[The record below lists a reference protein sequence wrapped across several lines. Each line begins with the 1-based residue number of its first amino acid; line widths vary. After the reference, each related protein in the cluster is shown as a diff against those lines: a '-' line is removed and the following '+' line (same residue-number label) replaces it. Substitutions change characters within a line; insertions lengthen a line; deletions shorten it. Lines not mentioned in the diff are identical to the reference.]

1 MWSNKKTASFLW
13 AKIWWVLTF
22 CALSRLS
29 FGAQPSVKI
38 NLAPP
43 LMPHHA
49 TDAAAAATRLC
60 YTQSPSFLRSH
71 RDFLINYNHQ
81 QLSRVFFSL
90 GTPVQYSASVQQ
102 LLEAF
107 FFLLFF
113 LRLDLSPFFH
123 AVLASMMHIA
133 QIMSENNRYI
143 VQIWTINDNIEI
155 VFMCEENVVVLP
167 KITKNISQWIQQVTG
182 CNQMFGSEKSL
193 KPYSILKTQ
202 IIGHNNILSFL
213 RLNDWICKL
222 SRWIYWIH
230 NTFFQ
235 VARSSSRTFGIP
247 WV

>member
-49 TDAAAAATRLC
+49 TDAAVAAPRLC
-60 YTQSPSFLRSH
+60 FTQSPSFLRSH

-133 QIMSENNRYI
+133 QIMFKNIRFI

-155 VFMCEENVVVLP
+155 VCICEENVGSCP
-167 KITKNISQWIQQVTG
+167 KDHKNISQ
-182 CNQMFGSEKSL
+182 
-193 KPYSILKTQ
+193 
-202 IIGHNNILSFL
+202 
-213 RLNDWICKL
+213 
-222 SRWIYWIH
+222 
-230 NTFFQ
+230 
-235 VARSSSRTFGIP
+235 
-247 WV
+247 